1 MVRIELN
8 KTTPLK
14 GNPLHNLVEFVVLKT
29 TLEGK
34 LIISYK
40 FASDEQYCWSKE
52 HEETCEKF
60 CLYSALDDYLKNGY
74 KLYYIEDI

>member
-1 MVRIELN
+1 MIKIQLR

-29 TLEGK
+29 TIEGK

-52 HEETCEKF
+52 HTETHEKF
-60 CLYSALDDYLKNGY
+60 CLYSLMSDYLKDGY
-74 KLYYIEDI
+74 ELYYIEEI

>member
-1 MVRIELN
+1 MVRIELS
-8 KTTPLK
+8 KITPLK

-34 LIISYK
+34 LIISHK

-52 HEETCEKF
+52 HTETHEKF
-60 CLYSALDDYLKNGY
+60 CLYSLMSDYLKDGY
-74 KLYYIEDI
+74 ELYYIEEI

>member
-1 MVRIELN
+1 MVRIELS

-14 GNPLHNLVEFVVLKT
+14 GNSSHNLVEFVVLKT
-29 TLEGK
+29 TIEGK

-52 HEETCEKF
+52 YEETCEKF